1 MDKKNT
7 EELLEYVLLGINL
20 IEKRFKSINSSDDFL
35 SNDSGL
41 EKLDSISMRL
51 QTIGEAI
58 KNILKTDQEA
68 LLSGAPSDY
77 WSNIIKLRE
86 IISHHYIDIDA
97 EIVYEICDEELGELK
112 ENVLKIGH
120 NLHE

>member
-20 IEKRFKSINSSDDFL
+20 IEKRFNSINSSDDFL
-35 SNDSGL
+35 SNEAGL

-58 KNILKTDQEA
+58 KNILKTDKEA
-68 LLSGAPSDY
+68 LLIGSPSDY
-77 WSNIIKLRE
+77 WSNIVKLRE

-97 EIVYEICDEELGELK
+97 EIVYEICDEELSELK
-112 ENVLKIGH
+112 ENILKIRHDLRG
-120 NLHE
+120 

>member
-7 EELLEYVLLGINL
+7 DELLEYILFSIVL
-20 IEKRFKSINSSDDFL
+20 IEKRFTSISSSDDFL
-35 SNDSGL
+35 SHEAGL
-41 EKLDSISMRL
+41 EKLDAISMRL

-58 KNILKTDQEA
+58 KNILKTDGSV
-68 LLSGAPSDY
+68 LLECASLEY

-97 EIVYEICDEELGELK
+97 EIVFEICAEELDELK
-112 ENVLKIGH
+112 DNITKAKKTC
-120 NLHE
+120 

>member
-35 SNDSGL
+35 SNEAGI

-58 KNILKTDQEA
+58 
-68 LLSGAPSDY
+68 
-77 WSNIIKLRE
+77 
-86 IISHHYIDIDA
+86 
-97 EIVYEICDEELGELK
+97 
-112 ENVLKIGH
+112 
-120 NLHE
+120 

>member
-7 EELLEYVLLGINL
+7 DELLEYVLLGINL

-58 KNILKTDQEA
+58 KNILKTDKEA
-68 LLSGAPSDY
+68 LLSGASSDY
-77 WSNIIKLRE
+77 WSNIVKLRE

-97 EIVYEICDEELGELK
+97 EIVYEICDEELSELK
-112 ENVLKIGH
+112 ENILKIRYD
-120 NLHE
+120 